1 MILLPAETLLEF
13 LNANPLHMVYAVAL
27 LIGVIYAGFLLFF
40 HGIGDALGD
49 LNFDMDGQADVP
61 AGDLHLINA
70 EGAQEATGVSMLAIA
85 SFVSS
90 FGGFGLIAVTLL
102 GAGTVLSFIIALFGG
117 LVIGVAAQVFFLY
130 ILSPTIS
137 SEVRQM
143 RLIGQVAEITTPIP
157 AEGVGQIAFVAEGS
171 RVTYS
176 ARAVDETAAI
186 ERGTPVRIER
196 IVGGMAYVSRID

>member
-1 MILLPAETLLEF
+1 MTPVLAESLMDF
-13 LNANPLHMVYAVAL
+13 LTANPLHMVYAVAL
-27 LIGVIYAGFLLFF
+27 LIGVIYAGFLIFF

-49 LNFDMDGQADVP
+49 LGFDLDGQVDAHT
-61 AGDLHLINA
+61 GDLHLIDA
-70 EGAQEATGVSMLAIA
+70 EGAHEATGVSMLAIA

-90 FGGFGLIAVTLL
+90 FGGFGLIAVTLF
-102 GAGTVLSFIIALFGG
+102 GAGTVVSFLAALFGG

-143 RLIGQVAEITTPIP
+143 RLIGQAAEITTPIP
-157 AEGVGQIAFVAEGS
+157 ADGVGQIAFVAEGS

-176 ARAVDETAAI
+176 ARAAGEAEVF